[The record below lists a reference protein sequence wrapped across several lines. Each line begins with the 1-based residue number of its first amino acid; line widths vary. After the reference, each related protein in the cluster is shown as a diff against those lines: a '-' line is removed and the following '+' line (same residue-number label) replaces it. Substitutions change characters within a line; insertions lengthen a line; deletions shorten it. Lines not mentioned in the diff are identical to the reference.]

1 VSSVPRVD
9 AMKPRTPGPTRTA
22 DPRPPDGF
30 PTRGNYLPYLLFG
43 TGGLFLM
50 IEAVLVLEVVWALGS
65 GESALDG
72 LMEMFASPLAI
83 VFHVVAFAW
92 LSWFT
97 LRFFSLF
104 PKTQPFRVG
113 PFKRP
118 PDGLMVAGLSGLF
131 VVATLAV
138 IAILWGALG

>member
-1 VSSVPRVD
+1 VSATPRVD
-9 AMKPRTPGPTRTA
+9 AMKPRKLGPTRTA

-30 PTRGNYLPYLLFG
+30 PTSGRYLPYILFG

-50 IEAVLVLEVVWALGS
+50 IEAILLLEVVWALGS
-65 GESALDG
+65 GETATNG
-72 LMEMFASPLAI
+72 LMAMFASPLAI
-83 VFHVVAFAW
+83 AFHVVAFGW

-104 PKTQPFRVG
+104 PKTQPFRMG

-118 PDGLMVAGLSGLF
+118 PDALMVAGLSGLF

-138 IAILWGALG
+138 VAILWGALG